1 MWKLFPLVS
10 LRAASRRNCKRLI
23 LIILSPPSATSDSET
38 PWIVRPKIGSVDK
51 TCTFNP
57 WCPSSPTVAGKR
69 CQVDYLS
76 LLGKV
81 MVTHGHP
88 QGITGSETEQ
98 VWHHHRSFF
107 LQFGCWE
114 CRVPNAWLS
123 CVDWGYFLGP
133 SSQVDCPSK
142 CADDMSPRCCCRLAD
157 WQD

>member
-10 LRAASRRNCKRLI
+10 LRVASRRNCKRLVP
-23 LIILSPPSATSDSET
+23 IILSPPSTTSDSET
-38 PWIVRPKIGSVDK
+38 PWIVRPKIGSVD
-51 TCTFNP
+51 
-57 WCPSSPTVAGKR
+57 SHGKL
-69 CQVDYLS
+69 V
-76 LLGKV
+76 LL
-81 MVTHGHP
+81 TRAQAHP
-88 QGITGSETEQ
+88 PEQ
-98 VWHHHRSFF
+98 VRAAKLITYHWLQPMVILKVSLVLKQNKYDTITDHFF

-114 CRVPNAWLS
+114 CRVSNAWLS

>member
-10 LRAASRRNCKRLI
+10 LRAASRRNSKRLI
-23 LIILSPPSATSDSET
+23 PIILSPPSATSDSET
-38 PWIVRPKIGSVDK
+38 PWIVRPKIGSVD
-51 TCTFNP
+51 
-57 WCPSSPTVAGKR
+57 SHGKLVLLTR
-69 CQVDYLS
+69 AQAHPPEQVRAAKLITYHWLQP
-76 LLGKV
+76 
-81 MVTHGHP
+81 MAHGHP